1 MNTVEN
7 IKHVINLIRPY
18 IMADGG
24 DLEFVDY
31 VDGIVYIR
39 MLGACA
45 GCPMRKMTF
54 NNGIKANIMQQISE
68 VKDVVLV
75 TD

>member
-1 MNTVEN
+1 MSTVEKIQN
-7 IKHVINLIRPY
+7 VIDLIRPY

-39 MLGACA
+39 MLGSCA
-45 GCPMRKMTF
+45 GCPMRRITF
-54 NNGIKANIMQQISE
+54 NNGIKANIMEQIDE
-68 VKDVVLV
+68 VKDVVMV